1 MQVTVCNM
9 IGCKNKVSGS
19 IHLGPGT
26 LLTVCRKHLKELRL
40 ELGHDKEK

>member
-1 MQVTVCNM
+1 MQLKVCDM
-9 IGCKNKVSGS
+9 IGCKAEVSGS

-26 LLTVCRKHLKELRL
+26 LLTVCAKHLKELRL